1 MAMGEARFGNPE
13 GLLRLGSAL
22 DQTYQGLWALRNTLD
37 AQVTGVVPS
46 AWDGQVAAQ
55 FQANWNAR
63 SNEIYDAAQ
72 FARRTGVALTKLGTE
87 LRSAQAMFIQARTIA
102 TGSGVWIQ
110 DVGVSGFEVLPWG
123 DERTYVPQ
131 GLVNDAWLMA
141 GNAWAEAGTVL
152 LAGQLPTWWMK
163 MAGVAVARAPFALT
177 GMALHPV
184 ETAKAIGNLLWT
196 VTDFMG
202 SQSPEMYQMDPAYAQ
217 QRLDQATKTFNDT
230 IQKIK
235 NDPTAAAEVVI
246 EAAVPVGPAIAGKVG
261 RLLKTGEKV
270 VVVDAATA
278 AAAAQA
284 RIQAAEAALSK
295 LPPGK
300 GIPQQGAIGEAA
312 NLTLK
317 AQAGETA
324 QDLNKLPS
332 LGNNPINM
340 PGVDNASSSAF
351 TQVKTRVGSGR
362 VQTYM
367 TDLRKM
373 ATDSDGKMGKA
384 ADAFVDE
391 RNQAAI
397 QQLRDQGAWP
407 KELGPGTTREQYLDH
422 LQGNSELAVTDESVP
437 AVRDAVRQNAQN
449 FPENWNLP
457 ANPTSEEIDAL
468 VNRVKPSG
476 ITSTD
481 AQNLLNANTSR
492 PPAIPMAPAPAPA
505 PPAPAAPDSIIRGTS
520 DPIPNSVGD
529 AMPSPPSDNQV
540 AVIGS
545 GATGD
550 TAVAK
555 GFPGHDVLDIQNWT
569 PTKNDAWV
577 LSHADQG
584 HPFYMG
590 TPLNDNS
597 VWDAANN
604 RPRVYGRELGQ
615 TFDLGYSQGGPDG
628 TVAGDTLVP
637 PVSARPANPPL
648 PVGTPDP
655 PLPVAVPPIID

>member
-1 MAMGEARFGNPE
+1 MATGEARFGNPE
-13 GLLRLGSAL
+13 NLLRLGSAL
-22 DQTYQGLWALRNTLD
+22 DQAYHGLWTLRNTLD
-37 AQVTGVVPS
+37 AQVSGLVPS
-46 AWDGQVAAQ
+46 SWDGRVAAE
-55 FQANWNAR
+55 FQTNWKAR

-72 FARRTGVALTKLGTE
+72 FARRTGEALTKLGTE
-87 LRSAQAMFIQARTIA
+87 LRSAQATFIQARTIA

-110 DVGVSGFEVLPWG
+110 DVGAAGFEVQPLG
-123 DERTYVPQ
+123 DERTYAPQ
-131 GLVNDAWLMA
+131 GLVDDAWLVA
-141 GNAWAEAGTVL
+141 GNAWAEAGLVL

-202 SQSPEMYQMDPAYAQ
+202 SQSEEMYQMDPAYAQ
-217 QRLDQATKTFNDT
+217 QRAGQAAKAIHDT
-230 IQKIK
+230 IEKIK
-235 NDPTAAAEVVI
+235 DDPTAAAEVLI
-246 EAAVPVGPAIAGKVG
+246 EAVVPAGPAIAGKVG
-261 RLLKTGEKV
+261 RLAKTGEKV
-270 VVVDAATA
+270 AVVDAMSATT
-278 AAAAQA
+278 
-284 RIQAAEAALSK
+284 AAEARIEAARQALSK

-324 QDLNKLPS
+324 RDLNQLPS

-340 PGVDNASSSAF
+340 PGVDNASSGTY

-362 VQTYM
+362 VKTYL

-373 ATDSDGKMGKA
+373 VTDSDGKMSKA
-384 ADAFVDE
+384 ADAFVDD

-397 QQLRDQGAWP
+397 QRLRDEGAWP
-407 KELGPGTTREQYLDH
+407 KELGPGTTREQYVDF
-422 LQGNSELAVTDESVP
+422 LQGRSELAVTDESVP
-437 AVRDAVRQNAQN
+437 AVRDAVRLDAQN

-457 ANPTSEEIDAL
+457 ANPTTEEIDAL
-468 VNRVKPSG
+468 VNRVQPSG

-481 AQNLLNANTSR
+481 AQDLLNANAH
-492 PPAIPMAPAPAPA
+492 PVPAIPMAPAPAPA
-505 PPAPAAPDSIIRGTS
+505 APPASDSIIRGTT

-545 GATGD
+545 GSTGD

-584 HPFYMG
+584 HPFYTA

-597 VWDAANN
+597 LWDSANN
-604 RPRVYGRELGQ
+604 RPRVFGRELEQ
-615 TFDLGYSQGGPDG
+615 TFDLGYSQGGPTG
-628 TVAGDTLVP
+628 TVAGDTLMP
-637 PVSARPANPPL
+637 PVTDRPAYPPL

-655 PLPVAVPPIID
+655 PLPVDVPPIID